1 MANQAAANPSLG
13 ERIADEREIFRA
25 FAEKNFRK
33 RKNPPPHEVRY
44 FAYLL
49 REDDLADGLSVGL
62 TPRDAVK
69 HLDRNEGYCSISV
82 GVIHSLGF
90 GLEVRIDVNDD
101 NHAFICNLPIR
112 TISEQTDAMAISIA
126 RELARRSLVITCDPY
141 NPNGCAVPPVIPI
154 EI

>member
-1 MANQAAANPSLG
+1 MANQAAANPRLG
-13 ERIADEREIFRA
+13 DKIADEREIFRA

-62 TPRDAVK
+62 TPRDAIK
-69 HLDRNEGYCSISV
+69 HLERNYGYCSISV
-82 GVIHSLGF
+82 GIIHGLGF
-90 GLEVRIDVNDD
+90 DLEVRVDANDD

-112 TISEQTDAMAISIA
+112 TISEQTEARAISIA
-126 RELARRSLVITCDPY
+126 RELARRSLAITCDPY
-141 NPNGCAVPPVIPI
+141 DPNGCAAQPI
-154 EI
+154 ISV